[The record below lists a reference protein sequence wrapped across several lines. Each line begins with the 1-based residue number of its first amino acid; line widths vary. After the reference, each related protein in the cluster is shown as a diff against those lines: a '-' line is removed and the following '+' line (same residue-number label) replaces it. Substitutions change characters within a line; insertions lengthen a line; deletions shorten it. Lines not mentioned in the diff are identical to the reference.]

1 MTKPAPDAPST
12 LQPDWGQKGFRMLLA
27 LACLIVV
34 LAGMKAAAGFLVP
47 IAFAFFLS
55 ILSYPLTR
63 WLVRLHLPRA
73 LALALT
79 IAVNIAVV
87 AGLVYSAISLIGSFQ
102 QELPRYLSAVERQ
115 INQAAAWMQEQGV
128 EGAVATAQRMFDWG
142 GLIRYLT
149 QQDVMT
155 AVGSMLGSTFGTV
168 AAVFASVVIVFIT
181 MIFILM
187 EAHGTNQRILA
198 VQLAGGPDLTSL
210 MQSVTDIQKYLGIKT
225 LISFLTG
232 LLAGVCCLLFGL
244 KYPLLW
250 AILAFVFNFIPAL
263 GSSLASF
270 PAIIEAL
277 VQNGWGSAIGMALSY
292 GLINF
297 SLDNFVQPT
306 LLGRRFGISSLVVIL
321 SVIFWG
327 WLWGPVGMFLA
338 VPLTMVIKVLL
349 DNSEEFRW
357 ISVAMSKKKVV
368 GHEVQLADYDLNMD
382 DQEWIG
388 GGASTESP
396 GKK

>member
-1 MTKPAPDAPST
+1 MTKPANDDATTTP
-12 LQPDWGQKGFRMLLA
+12 QDRGQKGFRMLLA

-63 WLVRLHLPRA
+63 WLVRLHLPRT
-73 LALALT
+73 LALGLT
-79 IAVNIAVV
+79 IALNIAVV
-87 AGLVYSAISLIGSFQ
+87 AGLIYSAISLIGSFQ

-155 AVGSMLGSTFGTV
+155 AIGSMLGSTFGTV
-168 AAVFASVVIVFIT
+168 AAVFASMVIVFIT

-198 VQLAGGPDLTSL
+198 VQLAGGPDLTTL
-210 MQSVTDIQKYLGIKT
+210 LQSVTDIQKYLGIKT

-232 LLAGVCCLLFGL
+232 LLAGICCMLFGL

-250 AILAFVFNFIPAL
+250 AILAFVFNFVPAV

-277 VQNGWGSAIGMALSY
+277 VQNGWGSALGMALSY

-368 GHEVQLADYDLNMD
+368 GHEVQLADYDLDMD

>member
-1 MTKPAPDAPST
+1 
-12 LQPDWGQKGFRMLLA
+12 MLLA

-55 ILSYPLTR
+55 ILSYPLAR
-63 WLVRLHLPRA
+63 WLVRVHLPRS
-73 LALALT
+73 LALGLT
-79 IAVNIAVV
+79 VAVNIAVV
-87 AGLVYSAISLIGSFQ
+87 AGLIYSAISLIGSFQ

-155 AVGSMLGSTFGTV
+155 AIGSMLGSTFGTV
-168 AAVFASVVIVFIT
+168 AAIFASVVVVFIT

-250 AILAFVFNFIPAL
+250 AILAFVFNFIPAV

-368 GHEVQLADYDLNMD
+368 GHEVQLADYDLDMD
-382 DQEWIG
+382 DQDWIG

>member
-1 MTKPAPDAPST
+1 
-12 LQPDWGQKGFRMLLA
+12 MLLA
-27 LACLIVV
+27 LACLMIV

-47 IAFAFFLS
+47 IAFAIFLS
-55 ILSYPLTR
+55 ILCYPLAA
-63 WLVRLHLPRA
+63 WLVTLHVPRSMA
-73 LALALT
+73 LGVTVAT
-79 IAVNIAVV
+79 IIGVV
-87 AGLVYSAISLIGSFQ
+87 AGLVYSAISLIISFQ
-102 QELPRYLSAVERQ
+102 RELPGYLSKLERYV
-115 INQAAAWMQEQGV
+115 NQAAGWLQEQGV
-128 EGAVATAQRMFDWG
+128 DGALEAAGRMFDWG
-142 GLIRYLT
+142 AIIRYLT
-149 QQDVMT
+149 QQDVMS
-155 AVGSMLGSTFGTV
+155 AIGSVLGSTFGTV
-168 AAVFASVVIVFIT
+168 AAVFAGMVIVFIV
-181 MIFILM
+181 MIFIFM
-187 EAHGTNQRILA
+187 EAHGTTHRIHA
-198 VQLAGGPDLTSL
+198 VKLAGGPDLSTL
-210 MQSVTDIQKYLGIKT
+210 LQSVTDIQKYLGIKT

-232 LLAGVCCLLFGL
+232 LLAGVCCMLFGL

-250 AILAFVFNFIPAL
+250 AILAFVFNFVPAV

-277 VQNGWGSAIGMALSY
+277 VQNGWGSALGMALSY

-368 GHEVQLADYDLNMD
+368 GNEVQLADYDLD
-382 DQEWIG
+382 LEDGEWIG
-388 GGASTESP
+388 SGASTESP

>member
-1 MTKPAPDAPST
+1 
-12 LQPDWGQKGFRMLLA
+12 MLLA

-73 LALALT
+73 LALGLT

-87 AGLVYSAISLIGSFQ
+87 AGLIYSAISLIGSFQ

-115 INQAAAWMQEQGV
+115 VNTAAVWMQEQGV
-128 EGAVATAQRMFDWG
+128 EGAAATAQRMFDWG

-155 AVGSMLGSTFGTV
+155 AIGSMLGSTFGTV
-168 AAVFASVVIVFIT
+168 AAVFASMVIVFIT

-198 VQLAGGPDLTSL
+198 VQLAGGPDLTTML
-210 MQSVTDIQKYLGIKT
+210 QSVTDIQKYLGIKT

-232 LLAGVCCLLFGL
+232 LLAGICCLLFGL

-250 AILAFVFNFIPAL
+250 AILAFAFNFIPAV

>member
-1 MTKPAPDAPST
+1 
-12 LQPDWGQKGFRMLLA
+12 
-27 LACLIVV
+27 
-34 LAGMKAAAGFLVP
+34 MKAAAGFLVP

-63 WLVRLHLPRA
+63 WLVRLHLPRT
-73 LALALT
+73 LALGLT
-79 IAVNIAVV
+79 IALNTAVV
-87 AGLVYSAISLIGSFQ
+87 AGLIYSAISLIGSFQ

-155 AVGSMLGSTFGTV
+155 AIGSMLGSTFGTV
-168 AAVFASVVIVFIT
+168 AAVFASMVIVFIT

-198 VQLAGGPDLTSL
+198 VQLAGGPDLTTL
-210 MQSVTDIQKYLGIKT
+210 LQSVTDIQKYLGIKT

-232 LLAGVCCLLFGL
+232 LLAGVCCMLFGL

-250 AILAFVFNFIPAL
+250 AILAFVFNFIPAV

-368 GHEVQLADYDLNMD
+368 GHEVQLADYDLDMD

>member
-1 MTKPAPDAPST
+1 
-12 LQPDWGQKGFRMLLA
+12 MLLA

-73 LALALT
+73 LALGLT

-87 AGLVYSAISLIGSFQ
+87 AGLIYSAISLIGSFQ

-115 INQAAAWMQEQGV
+115 VNQAAAWMQEQGV
-128 EGAVATAQRMFDWG
+128 EGAAAAAQRMFDWG

-155 AVGSMLGSTFGTV
+155 AIGSMLGSTFGTV
-168 AAVFASVVIVFIT
+168 AAVFASMVIVFIT

-198 VQLAGGPDLTSL
+198 VQLAGGPDLTTL
-210 MQSVTDIQKYLGIKT
+210 LQSVTDIQKYLGIKT

-250 AILAFVFNFIPAL
+250 AILAFVFNFIPAV

>member
-1 MTKPAPDAPST
+1 
-12 LQPDWGQKGFRMLLA
+12 MLLA

-73 LALALT
+73 LALGLT

-87 AGLVYSAISLIGSFQ
+87 AGLIYSAISLIGSFQ

-115 INQAAAWMQEQGV
+115 INQAAAWMQDQGV

-155 AVGSMLGSTFGTV
+155 AIGSMLGSTFGTV
-168 AAVFASVVIVFIT
+168 AAVFASMVIVFIT

-198 VQLAGGPDLTSL
+198 VQLAGGPDLTTL
-210 MQSVTDIQKYLGIKT
+210 LQSVTDIQKYLGIKT

-250 AILAFVFNFIPAL
+250 AILAFVFNFIPAV

>member
-1 MTKPAPDAPST
+1 
-12 LQPDWGQKGFRMLLA
+12 MLLA

-63 WLVRLHLPRA
+63 WLVRLHLPRT
-73 LALALT
+73 LALGLT
-79 IAVNIAVV
+79 IALNIAVV
-87 AGLVYSAISLIGSFQ
+87 AGLIYSAISLIGSFQ

-155 AVGSMLGSTFGTV
+155 AIGSMLGSTFGTV
-168 AAVFASVVIVFIT
+168 AAVFASMVIVFIT

-198 VQLAGGPDLTSL
+198 VQLAGGPDLTTL
-210 MQSVTDIQKYLGIKT
+210 LQSVTDIQKYLGIKT

-232 LLAGVCCLLFGL
+232 LLAGVCCMLFGL

-250 AILAFVFNFIPAL
+250 AILAFVFNFIPAV

-368 GHEVQLADYDLNMD
+368 GHEVQLADYDLDMD